1 MNAFILR
8 VAKCIST
15 FLLRN
20 AQTCL
25 IIRITFHQVLLY
37 KCTSYQPSLMV
48 CFDDLATSTPARRDE
63 S

>member
-1 MNAFILR
+1 
-8 VAKCIST
+8 
-15 FLLRN
+15 
-20 AQTCL
+20 
-25 IIRITFHQVLLY
+25 LY